1 MCLKCVS
8 LCFLKKLF
16 PQPFLCPSRPA
27 GALQI
32 PCFLIFPSVLAMAA
46 LATPAPETSL
56 TSAPEETELS
66 LVQGNTGEDSELRA
80 EAAAC
85 LESLV
90 AGSPAKDGEAPD
102 ATVSASADAGD
113 VADAVTDD
121 KKVTCRRCGQKVDSS
136 EALETPKFR
145 MDLRWTCKPCHACQT
160 QLTRHGIEIKS
171 LLSESEAVAFF
182 AEARAQ
188 RENSIDKR
196 LTYAQA
202 RGMLKQAMV
211 ESSSRE
217 DREGDHGAYQP
228 LAYYELKGY
237 NTERIEQLADCREH
251 PILGATYRVDITKQS
266 KEFVTKLTEERI
278 VRLETEFRQR
288 QERAAAAAASQETQ
302 PPLRLDLP
310 AADPEP
316 MIGRVG
322 KKRKT
327 EEEKKEAQQ
336 ALKAQKLEAK
346 KRQKLETAAVTAA
359 GKFLPNLQKVHA
371 RLSAAIEKTSQ
382 LGIPLA
388 EEDNRL
394 VTEAQGAVS
403 LAMANASKMLSGASK
418 GQGLAS
424 IEEAALLNDKGT
436 QEVLKQA
443 NTAVRTLQEF
453 CRANK
458 ENAAR
463 PKATAKK
470 GKKQ

>member
-1 MCLKCVS
+1 
-8 LCFLKKLF
+8 
-16 PQPFLCPSRPA
+16 
-27 GALQI
+27 
-32 PCFLIFPSVLAMAA
+32 MAA
-46 LATPAPETSL
+46 ESTPALEA
-56 TSAPEETELS
+56 APTVVPQETEMS
-66 LVQGNTGEDSELRA
+66 PVQGETGEDSALRA
-80 EAAAC
+80 DAAAC
-85 LESLV
+85 LASLV
-90 AGSPAKDGEAPD
+90 AGSPSKDGEAPE
-102 ATVSASADAGD
+102 AMVAAPAGAGD
-113 VADAVTDD
+113 VAVAVADD
-121 KKVTCRRCGQKVDSS
+121 TKVTCRRCGQKVDCS

-171 LLSESEAVAFF
+171 LLNESEAVAFF

-196 LTYAQA
+196 LTYAHA

-237 NTERIEQLADCREH
+237 NTERIEQLADYREH

-288 QERAAAAAASQETQ
+288 QERATAAAASQETQ

-316 MIGRVG
+316 ISGRVG

-327 EEEKKEAQQ
+327 DEEKKEAQQ

-346 KRQKLETAAVTAA
+346 K
-359 GKFLPNLQKVHA
+359 
-371 RLSAAIEKTSQ
+371 
-382 LGIPLA
+382 
-388 EEDNRL
+388 
-394 VTEAQGAVS
+394 
-403 LAMANASKMLSGASK
+403 
-418 GQGLAS
+418 
-424 IEEAALLNDKGT
+424 
-436 QEVLKQA
+436 
-443 NTAVRTLQEF
+443 
-453 CRANK
+453 
-458 ENAAR
+458 
-463 PKATAKK
+463 
-470 GKKQ
+470 